1 MQDMQDMLRR
11 LNQSGKRLS
20 KGHRKI
26 AEYIVEH
33 YDKAVFMTAS
43 KLGEK
48 VGVSESTVVRFASAM
63 GYEGY
68 PQLQRALQELVRHW
82 LTAVQRFEMAT
93 DIDQSE
99 VLRTVL
105 HADMQNIRT
114 TTEEINTQAFDEVV
128 DKIIAARNIYVM
140 GLRSAAPIAQFLA
153 YYLNFIF
160 DNVRI
165 VSEASGDVFEQIS
178 RINESDLLFGIS
190 FPRYSTRTIE
200 AMSFAKARGSQVVG
214 LTDGPMSPVYATST
228 VCLTARTDMASFVD
242 SMAAPLSVI
251 NALIVALGLR
261 SAAPIAQFLAYYL
274 NFIFDN
280 VRIVSEASGDVFEQ
294 ISRINESD
302 LLFGISFPRYS
313 TRTLE
318 AMSFAR
324 ARGAQVVGLTDGPM
338 SPIYATSTVCLTA
351 RTDMASFVD
360 SMAAPLSVINA
371 LIVALAL
378 RRKDELSEHFR
389 LMEGIWDE
397 YRVYVGKDRV

>member
-1 MQDMQDMLRR
+1 MQDMQDMMRR

-114 TTEEINTQAFDEVV
+114 TTEEIDTAAFDEVV
-128 DKIIAARNIYVM
+128 DKIIGARNIYVM

-160 DNVRI
+160 DNVRV
-165 VSEASGDVFEQIS
+165 VSEASG
-178 RINESDLLFGIS
+178 
-190 FPRYSTRTIE
+190 
-200 AMSFAKARGSQVVG
+200 AQVIG

-261 SAAPIAQFLAYYL
+261 
-274 NFIFDN
+274 
-280 VRIVSEASGDVFEQ
+280 
-294 ISRINESD
+294 
-302 LLFGISFPRYS
+302 
-313 TRTLE
+313 
-318 AMSFAR
+318 
-324 ARGAQVVGLTDGPM
+324 
-338 SPIYATSTVCLTA
+338 
-351 RTDMASFVD
+351 
-360 SMAAPLSVINA
+360 
-371 LIVALAL
+371 
-378 RRKDELSEHFR
+378 RKDELSEHFR